1 MNRNRFG
8 GDENTV
14 GFVFGI
20 RLALGSSATTKPH
33 DNPVQLD
40 LWQPG
45 NRGDSN
51 ALAIAGYRHCKTDAA
66 LKALMEE

>member
-1 MNRNRFG
+1 MNRHRFA
-8 GDENTV
+8 GDENPV

-20 RLALGSSATTKPH
+20 RFALGSPAKAKPRH
-33 DNPVQLD
+33 DSVQLD

-51 ALAIAGYRHCKTDAA
+51 ALAIAGYRHCKADAA
-66 LKALMEE
+66 LKALMED